1 MTEGFVIVG
10 AGAVGCHVGGR
21 LAAAGE
27 KVVFVARPRIAEGLK
42 RQGLVVSDL
51 DGRRAEVPPENFSLA
66 ASPAEAA
73 AKLPSALV
81 LLATKG
87 GATAAAAAEIAAGFP
102 AGTPVLSL
110 QNGIDNVARI
120 RAAGPDLVPI
130 AGMVPFN
137 VVLSNPA
144 DGRLVAHRAT
154 SGVLMAGDHPA
165 LRPVLA
171 AFDRAGLPMTLSP
184 DIAAVQWGKLLL
196 NLNNPVNALSGLP
209 LREELM
215 EAGYRR
221 VLASLM
227 DEALAVMRKSGV
239 KPARVGAAP
248 PWLIP
253 TILRLPTFLF
263 ARIAA
268 SMLTIDPRARSSM
281 QDDLIAGRPTEI
293 DDLCGAIARLA
304 DAHGLTAP
312 RNAAMTRLMKQATGP
327 QRWSGAALLERL
339 ASA

>member
-1 MTEGFVIVG
+1 MAEGFVIVG
-10 AGAVGCHVGGR
+10 AGAVGCLVGGR

-27 KVVFVARPRIAEGLK
+27 KVIFVARPRIAGSLK
-42 RQGLVVSDL
+42 RHGLIVSDL
-51 DGRRAEVPPENFSLA
+51 DGGHAELA
-66 ASPAEAA
+66 AGTVNLAANPAEAA
-73 AKLPSALV
+73 AAMPQALV

-87 GATAAAAAEIAAGFP
+87 GATAAAAAEIAAAFP

-120 RAAGPDLVPI
+120 GAAAPSLAPI

-137 VVLSNPA
+137 VVLTNTGEGPP
-144 DGRLVAHRAT
+144 VAHRAT
-154 SGVLMAGDHPA
+154 SGALMAGDHPA
-165 LRPVLA
+165 LRAVLG
-171 AFDRAGLPMTLSP
+171 AFDRAGLPITLSR
-184 DIAAVQWGKLLL
+184 DMAAAQWGKLLL

-215 EAGYRR
+215 DAGYRR
-221 VLASLM
+221 VLADLL
-227 DEALAVMRKSGV
+227 DEALAVMRRTRV
-239 KPARVGAAP
+239 RPARVGAAP

-293 DDLCGAIARLA
+293 DDLCGAVVRLA
-304 DAHGLTAP
+304 ATRGLAAP
-312 RNAAMTRLMKQATGP
+312 RNAAMTMLVKQAAGP

-339 ASA
+339 GSA